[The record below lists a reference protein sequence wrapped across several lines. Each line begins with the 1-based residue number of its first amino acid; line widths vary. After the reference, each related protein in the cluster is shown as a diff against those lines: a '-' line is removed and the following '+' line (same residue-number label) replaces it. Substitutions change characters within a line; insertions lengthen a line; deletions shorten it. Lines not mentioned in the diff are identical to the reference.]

1 MGPGLF
7 QRVHTQA
14 VYQVVHRDG
23 EINGGYAVKA
33 CRPVTFC
40 RIVRIIEA
48 FKKQTNKKQNKKQN
62 KTQLLQISG
71 SGSNL
76 SIYFPFSLDFFRSMA
91 CLSVS
96 DVYRER
102 RIKQ

>member
-7 QRVHTQA
+7 QCVHTQA
-14 VYQVVHRDG
+14 VYQVVHQDG
-23 EINGGYAVKA
+23 KIHGRYEVKT
-33 CRPVTFC
+33 CRPVAFC
-40 RIVRIIEA
+40 RIVIEA
-48 FKKQTNKKQNKKQN
+48 IKKKKKKKKKN
-62 KTQLLQISG
+62 QLLQISG

-76 SIYFPFSLDFFRSMA
+76 SIYFPFTLDFFRSMA

-102 RIKQ
+102 RINNNYEQ